1 MASTEFPEES
11 RRSSHSSI
19 DLYSTSAKAIL
30 QFVSDRKCAV
40 DSRPRIDRFCLAQ
53 GRGITPEQEGSPE
66 TPRAQRE
73 GEDNLPH
80 AHAATLDPRGEKTC
94 GV

>member
-40 DSRPRIDRFCLAQ
+40 DSRPRIDRFSPAQ
-53 GRGITPEQEGSPE
+53 RPVITPEQEGSPE
-66 TPRAQRE
+66 TPRALRD
-73 GEDNLPH
+73 DNLPH
-80 AHAATLDPRGEKTC
+80 AHPALLRSERREDL
-94 GV
+94 